1 MAITLTAAQLA
12 EAIGSDTETATR
24 LLSVCTELVNNFAAG
39 APDAVANEAVIRT
52 AGWLKEQPPG
62 IMSVDVE
69 GNEVVYRGG
78 MKSPYG
84 EAGPCLFYPRG
95 RKGGHRK
102 LVKWPWEKTE
112 KRESQPFTDAF
123 TQALYS
129 LPGGCNHGP

>member
-24 LLSVCTELVNNFAAG
+24 LLSVCTELVNNFALG
-39 APDAVANEAVIRT
+39 APEAVANEAVIRS

-78 MKSPYG
+78 MNPLRGSGAMSLLSPW
-84 EAGPCLFYPRG
+84 
-95 RKGGHRK
+95 K
-102 LVKWPWEKTE
+102 
-112 KRESQPFTDAF
+112 KRRAQKI
-123 TQALYS
+123 
-129 LPGGCNHGP
+129 G